1 VDTPLFRSSYEAAT
15 DPEGELRRIMDR
27 YLIKRPGR
35 AEEIAAAALF
45 LTSDESAY
53 MTGAAIAVDGG
64 RSFH

>member
-1 VDTPLFRSSYEAAT
+1 
-15 DPEGELRRIMDR
+15 MDR

-45 LTSDESAY
+45 LTSEESAY
-53 MTGAAIAVDGG
+53 MTGAAIAIDGG